1 MQSMKKA
8 LSTEASRRGFL
19 KLTGTLGL
27 AAGVAA
33 AVAACGGPA
42 STTGTGAT
50 ATGAAS
56 GPAVKINPDGTIE
69 AGISYALS
77 TGFDPMTTSGAVTV
91 AANWHVMEGLT
102 EIDPVDRHVYAALG
116 KALPQQIDATTWEV
130 SLRDGAVFHDG
141 SPVTVDDV
149 LFSFQRVQDPA
160 NASLY
165 SQFIP
170 FLASVAAKDAT
181 TVTFTTS
188 YPFAL
193 FPERIAVVKIVPK
206 AIVTADQQKFDALP
220 TGTGPYK
227 ILTATKDDKITFER
241 FDKYTGTRPALAKAM
256 TWNLLSD
263 ASARVTAIESG
274 RVLAIEDVPYL
285 DVDRLSKV
293 VTTEAVQSF
302 GLLFMMFNTSVAPF
316 NDVNVRQAFFHA
328 LNLDKIIATGL
339 LGNATAATSF
349 LQEDHPD
356 YVKAKTVYTY
366 DPAKAKSMLAAAGV
380 KDLAITLITT
390 DTGWVKDI
398 APLIKE
404 DLDAIGVATTLDIGQ
419 SGGQY
424 KKVDGGELQVM
435 VAPGDPS
442 VFGNDPDLLL
452 RWWYAG
458 SVWPVKRYRWSDAP
472 EFAQLTQLLDDG
484 AKAQDKAAQKK
495 IWGQIFDLIS
505 TQVPLYPLLHR
516 KLPSAWDAK
525 ALPDFRPIPLTGL
538 SFLDVGRTA

>member
-50 ATGAAS
+50 STGAATGAA
-56 GPAVKINPDGTIE
+56 PKINPDGTIE
-69 AGISYALS
+69 AGISYPLS

-102 EIDPVDRHVYAALG
+102 EIDPADRHVYAALG
-116 KALPQQIDATTWEV
+116 AALPKQVDPTTWEV
-130 SLRDGAVFHDG
+130 TLRDGAVFHDG

-170 FLASVAAKDAT
+170 FIASVAAKDAT

-193 FPERIAVVKIVPK
+193 FAERIAVVKIVPK

-316 NDVNVRQAFFHA
+316 NDVNVRQAFFYA
-328 LNLDKIIATGL
+328 LNLDKIISTGL

-380 KDLAITLITT
+380 KDLAITLLTT

-404 DLDAIGVATTLDIGQ
+404 DLDAIGVATTLDIAQ

-424 KKVDGGELQVM
+424 KKVDAGELQVM

-484 AKAQDKAAQKK
+484 SKAQDKAAQKK
-495 IWGQIFDLIS
+495 IWSQIFDLIS

-538 SFLDVGRTA
+538 SFLDVGRSA

>member
-1 MQSMKKA
+1 MKKA

-50 ATGAAS
+50 STGAATGAA
-56 GPAVKINPDGTIE
+56 PKINPDGTIE
-69 AGISYALS
+69 AGISYPLS

-102 EIDPVDRHVYAALG
+102 EIDPADRHVYAALG
-116 KALPQQIDATTWEV
+116 AALPKQVDPTTWEV
-130 SLRDGAVFHDG
+130 TLRDGAVFHDG

-170 FLASVAAKDAT
+170 FIASVAAKDAT

-193 FPERIAVVKIVPK
+193 FAERIAVVKIVPK

-316 NDVNVRQAFFHA
+316 NDVNVRQAFFYA
-328 LNLDKIIATGL
+328 LNLDKIISTGL

-380 KDLAITLITT
+380 KDLAITLLTT

-404 DLDAIGVATTLDIGQ
+404 DLDAIGVATTLDIAQ

-424 KKVDGGELQVM
+424 KKVDAGELQVM

-484 AKAQDKAAQKK
+484 SKAQDKAAQKK
-495 IWGQIFDLIS
+495 IWSQIFDLIS

-538 SFLDVGRTA
+538 SFLDVGRSA